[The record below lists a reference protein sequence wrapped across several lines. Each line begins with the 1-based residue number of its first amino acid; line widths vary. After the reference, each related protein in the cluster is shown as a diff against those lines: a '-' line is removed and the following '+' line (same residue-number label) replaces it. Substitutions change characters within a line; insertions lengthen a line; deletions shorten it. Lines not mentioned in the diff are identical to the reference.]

1 MSTEKNLGGWI
12 VTSTGV
18 RFDLLAPTV
27 EMIHLEDIA
36 HALSNVCRFGGHTRV
51 HYSVA
56 QHSVLAS
63 HLVPPA
69 DALYALLH
77 DATEAYIGDMVSTLK
92 QVIPQFREVEA
103 RLWSVI
109 CEDFGLPEQ
118 MPASVKRADLMM
130 LAREREDLLPASEP
144 WALLDGVELPAQ
156 PIVPWCHE
164 RAKSEFIHRFWQ
176 IVEGAQP

>member
-1 MSTEKNLGGWI
+1 MTQIPDLGGWI

-18 RFDLLAPTV
+18 RFELLAPTV

-36 HALSNVCRFGGHTRV
+36 HALSNVCRFGGHTHV

-77 DATEAYIGDMVSTLK
+77 DATEAYIGDMVSPLK
-92 QVIPQFREVEA
+92 QVIPQFREVEH
-103 RLWSVI
+103 RLWSAI
-109 CEDFGLPEQ
+109 CRRFELPEQ
-118 MPASVKRADLMM
+118 MPVSVKRADLMM
-130 LAREREDLLPASEP
+130 LAREREDLLPAGEP
-144 WALLDGVELPAQ
+144 WALLEGVELPSE
-156 PIVPWCHE
+156 PIRPWGQR
-164 RAKSEFIHRFWQ
+164 RAEIEFMHRFLK
-176 IVEGAQP
+176 ITGVTAP

>member
-1 MSTEKNLGGWI
+1 MTQTPDLGGWI

-18 RFDLLAPTV
+18 RFELLAPTV

-77 DATEAYIGDMVSTLK
+77 DATEAYIGDMVSPLK
-92 QVIPQFREVEA
+92 QVIPQFRQVED

-109 CEDFGLPEQ
+109 CEYFELPQQ

-130 LAREREDLLPASEP
+130 LAREREDLLPAGEP
-144 WALLDGVELPAQ
+144 WALLEGVELPSEPIQ
-156 PIVPWCHE
+156 PWE
-164 RAKSEFIHRFWQ
+164 QRRAEIEFTHRFWQ

>member
-1 MSTEKNLGGWI
+1 MNQTPDLGGWI

-27 EMIHLEDIA
+27 EMVHLEDIA

-77 DATEAYIGDMVSTLK
+77 DATEAYIGDMVSPLK
-92 QVIPQFREVEA
+92 QVMPQFRQKED

-109 CEDFGLPEQ
+109 CEYFELPEQ

-130 LAREREDLLPASEP
+130 LAREREDLLPAGEP
-144 WALLDGVELPAQ
+144 WALLEGVELPSEPIQ
-156 PIVPWCHE
+156 PWE
-164 RAKSEFIHRFWQ
+164 QRRAEIEFTHRFWQ